1 MGYRPSSGTKWI
13 AGSVKTNN
21 SEEEEVDDDVEEEEE
36 EEVVDDVDGDLVGSF
51 LVSL

>member
-21 SEEEEVDDDVEEEEE
+21 SEEEEVEDDVVEEEEE
-36 EEVVDDVDGDLVGSF
+36 VDDVDGDLVGSF